1 MNRFQVTAKDS
12 GSNARCGQLTTA
24 HGTLETPVFMPVGTA
39 GSVKAIPQ
47 HLLEELDV
55 QILLGNTYHL
65 YLRPGHQVIG
75 ELGGLHRFMS
85 WERSILTDSGGY
97 QVFSHQD
104 LRRITEEGVR
114 FRSHLDGSAHLL
126 TPEKAMEIQQAL
138 GSDIVM
144 VLDDCTPYPASAAET
159 RQSLELSAR
168 WARRC
173 RDFFSGGE
181 RGQQLFGIVQGGMYP
196 DLRLA
201 SMEKTVETGF
211 DGYALGG
218 FSVGEPKDIMFP
230 LVAEMAPRL
239 PREKPRY
246 LMGVGTPLDLVEGVC
261 CGIDM
266 FDCVMPTRN
275 ARNGCLFTSQGKVI
289 IKNARYL
296 RDESP
301 LDPDCSCLVCRRY
314 SKAYLRHLF
323 LSREILSSTLNTIH
337 NIHFY
342 LDIMRKIRH
351 FIRLNNLAGFRDSL
365 RGIYGDHS
373 GKATA
378 EEGVEATSGGC

>member
-1 MNRFQVTAKDS
+1 
-12 GSNARCGQLTTA
+12 
-24 HGTLETPVFMPVGTA
+24 MPVGTA